1 MTIHIP
7 IDYGRDGNLG
17 MSFRVL
23 LTRHP
28 LLSRDLVFI
37 EPKRKLLPEGARTL
51 KGRRKK
57 EEGKRKEKEERKE
70 SDEE

>member
-7 IDYGRDGNLG
+7 IDYGRDVNLG

-37 EPKRKLLPEGARTL
+37 EPKRKLPPEGARTL

-57 EEGKRKEKEERKE
+57 ERKRKGREERVG
-70 SDEE
+70 

>member
-7 IDYGRDGNLG
+7 IDYGRDVNLG

-37 EPKRKLLPEGARTL
+37 EPKRKLPPEGARTL

-57 EEGKRKEKEERKE
+57 EEGKEKEERKE